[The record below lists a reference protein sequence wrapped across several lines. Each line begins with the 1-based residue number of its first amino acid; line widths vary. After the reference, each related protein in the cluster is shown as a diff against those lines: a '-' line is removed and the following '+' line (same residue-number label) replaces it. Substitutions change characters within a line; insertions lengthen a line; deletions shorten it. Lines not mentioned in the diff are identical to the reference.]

1 MFIQPGQPASPGPWG
16 GLDYHSV
23 NWCNYNCNTWLRRS
37 RPAVCLHSTATTRK
51 LYLKRIEVFFLIV
64 VVNNGD
70 LSSFKKQ
77 NVSYPFH
84 GGCRY
89 LIRLSWHVSVTHS
102 HSWVKKSLVR
112 VTVWPRTQKW
122 SRQGWNSG
130 LFSIPPMRP
139 FHNGNWTEW
148 RALGSDI
155 IVTFSKSSRRES
167 LISEKNGITRDL
179 LTLLCFIHFE
189 SAKLIIQIQY

>member
-1 MFIQPGQPASPGPWG
+1 MFIQPGRPASPGPWG

-23 NWCNYNCNTWLRRS
+23 NWCNYNCNTWLQRS
-37 RPAVCLHSTATTRK
+37 RRPAVCLHSTATTRK

-102 HSWVKKSLVR
+102 HSWVEKSLVR

-130 LFSIPPMRP
+130 LFSIPPC
-139 FHNGNWTEW
+139 
-148 RALGSDI
+148 
-155 IVTFSKSSRRES
+155 
-167 LISEKNGITRDL
+167 DL
-179 LTLLCFIHFE
+179 FIMVIGQ
-189 SAKLIIQIQY
+189 SGGP

>member
-1 MFIQPGQPASPGPWG
+1 MFIQPGRPASPGPWG

-77 NVSYPFH
+77 NVRYPFH

-102 HSWVKKSLVR
+102 HSWVEKNLVR
-112 VTVWPRTQKW
+112 VTVWPRTQKL

-155 IVTFSKSSRRES
+155 VVTF
-167 LISEKNGITRDL
+167 
-179 LTLLCFIHFE
+179 
-189 SAKLIIQIQY
+189 

>member
-1 MFIQPGQPASPGPWG
+1 MFIQPGRPASPGPWG

-51 LYLKRIEVFFLIV
+51 LYLKRIEVFFFSSL
-64 VVNNGD
+64 
-70 LSSFKKQ
+70 LSIT
-77 NVSYPFH
+77 VIYPLSKNKMLATPSMVAA
-84 GGCRY
+84 GILSGCPDTS
-89 LIRLSWHVSVTHS
+89 LTHS
-102 HSWVKKSLVR
+102 HSWVEKNLVR
-112 VTVWPRTQKW
+112 VTVWPRTQKL

-155 IVTFSKSSRRES
+155 VVTF
-167 LISEKNGITRDL
+167 
-179 LTLLCFIHFE
+179 
-189 SAKLIIQIQY
+189 

>member
-1 MFIQPGQPASPGPWG
+1 MFTQPGRPASPGPRG
-16 GLDYHSV
+16 RLDYHSV
-23 NWCNYNCNTWLRRS
+23 NWCNYNCSTWLRRS

-77 NVSYPFH
+77 NVRYPFH

-89 LIRLSWHVSVTHS
+89 LIRLAWHVSVTHS
-102 HSWVKKSLVR
+102 HSWVEKNLVR
-112 VTVWPRTQKW
+112 VSVWPRTQKL

-139 FHNGNWTEW
+139 FHNGNWTE
-148 RALGSDI
+148 
-155 IVTFSKSSRRES
+155 
-167 LISEKNGITRDL
+167 
-179 LTLLCFIHFE
+179 
-189 SAKLIIQIQY
+189 

>member
-1 MFIQPGQPASPGPWG
+1 MFIQPGRPASPGPWG

-37 RPAVCLHSTATTRK
+37 RSAVCLHSTATTRK
-51 LYLKRIEVFFLIV
+51 LYLKRIEVFFLIF

-84 GGCRY
+84 GRMPVWWLPVAYQVVLTSLCYPLTLLGE
-89 LIRLSWHVSVTHS
+89 
-102 HSWVKKSLVR
+102 KSLVR

-130 LFSIPPMRP
+130 LFSIPP
-139 FHNGNWTEW
+139 W
-148 RALGSDI
+148 
-155 IVTFSKSSRRES
+155 
-167 LISEKNGITRDL
+167 DL
-179 LTLLCFIHFE
+179 FIMVIGQ
-189 SAKLIIQIQY
+189 SGGP

>member
-1 MFIQPGQPASPGPWG
+1 MFIQPGRPASPGPWG

-23 NWCNYNCNTWLRRS
+23 NWCNYSCNTWLRRS

-84 GGCRY
+84 GRVPVWW
-89 LIRLSWHVSVTHS
+89 LPVSYQVVLT
-102 HSWVKKSLVR
+102 SLCY
-112 VTVWPRTQKW
+112 P
-122 SRQGWNSG
+122 
-130 LFSIPPMRP
+130 
-139 FHNGNWTEW
+139 
-148 RALGSDI
+148 
-155 IVTFSKSSRRES
+155 
-167 LISEKNGITRDL
+167 
-179 LTLLCFIHFE
+179 LTLLGGEKFGE
-189 SAKLIIQIQY
+189 SHCLAKNPKMIQAGLELRSFQHPPHETFS